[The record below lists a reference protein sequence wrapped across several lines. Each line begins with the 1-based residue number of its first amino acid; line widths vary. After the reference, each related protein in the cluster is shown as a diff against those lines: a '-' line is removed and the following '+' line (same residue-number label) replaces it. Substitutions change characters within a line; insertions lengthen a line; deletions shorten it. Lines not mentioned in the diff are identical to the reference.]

1 MICAMASPEPV
12 VTGREPDARGQGVVN
27 CVAYEHGKR
36 LGEVDLGAIQD
47 TLKRPETFIWI
58 GLVEPPEWL
67 LRAVQS
73 QFGLHDLAVEDA
85 LHGHQRPKLERYD
98 DSLFVVLRTVQLGR
112 ETKRADL
119 GETHIFV
126 GARYIVT
133 VRHGSQLSHIG
144 LRGRCEAAPQLLG
157 HGPAFVLYALMDFV
171 VDQYFPIV
179 DALEDELEAL
189 ETDIFSERFDRGTM
203 QRIYRLK
210 RDLLG
215 MKRAVAPLIEICNRL
230 IRFDLE
236 LIPEATRPYFRDVY
250 DHAVRINDMIDSLSQ
265 LVTTALEANLSLMS
279 VAQNE
284 DTKRLAAWAAII
296 AVPTMVAG
304 LYGMNFTNM
313 PELHWRYGYPLAL
326 AIMGGIC
333 FSLFYAFKKTRWL

>member
-1 MICAMASPEPV
+1 MICAMTSPEPA
-12 VTGREPDARGQGVVN
+12 VTGREPDARNQGVVN
-27 CVAYEHGKR
+27 CIAYEHGKR

-67 LRAVQS
+67 LRAVQD

-133 VRHGSQLSHIG
+133 VRHGSQLSHKG

-179 DALEDELEAL
+179 DALEDELESL

-313 PELHWRYGYPLAL
+313 PELHWRYGYPLVL